1 MRNYF
6 IKLISLI
13 VALSIVCAAF
23 SSCGKKQKFSNDS
36 LTAMKNTLKHTYSF
50 DQGNTSETAQFDSDK
65 INKFIVGIKNTAVDY
80 GYAEMFDYEK
90 AMSGIDIDHTVDKHL
105 FSALDSSGALTKE
118 HLLEVVNRNTKEYLN
133 DSTMGVISAIDDQS
147 FLLRICEIITD
158 VTNDI
163 LKQYPDIDKERVYC
177 NLGNLKVIE
186 KKSALDYA
194 AVEPGM
200 ILHINQATAQL
211 ADLLAGKSMYSVI
224 IHETMHIIQYGC
236 SCEPSTECTRRC
248 GLAHAYDWE
257 QDYSDWLW
265 FVEGSAE
272 RMTCLY
278 SDVEPMTYGNMVR
291 YIVTMD
297 LATMLQ
303 KNVPVNYAE
312 TINFYCDPQMLFD
325 LFGCETEQDKEE
337 IYHLIYGLEMM
348 HTQSEDVK
356 EVYKERYG
364 AELVDA
370 VAADFNN
377 TIKRPIVKTI
387 TKNFYRNLAQTVATE
402 TVTKNDL
409 LFLLNIFDSTINC
422 HLCFD
427 RPKQDDYNAAFAEWY
442 QQTQNAFFDCFPNVS
457 MDDYTDY
464 AAVKDD
470 TLLNAGM
477 QWLASDKQAFLADKY
492 EALDNNFKYVGK

>member
-1 MRNYF
+1 MRNYL
-6 IKLISLI
+6 IKLISAVIL
-13 VALSIVCAAF
+13 LGIVCVTM
-23 SSCGKKQKFSNDS
+23 SSCGKKQNFSKDS
-36 LTAMKNTLKHTYSF
+36 LNAVQSTLKHRYSF
-50 DQGNTSETAQFDSDK
+50 DKNNASETVVIDYDLMNQFVAD
-65 INKFIVGIKNTAVDY
+65 IKNTAVDY
-80 GYAEMFDYEK
+80 GYAEMFNYEK
-90 AMSGIDIDHTVDKHL
+90 AMSGIAIDHTVSDHR
-105 FSALDSSGALTKE
+105 FSALDSSGNLTGE
-118 HLLEVVNRNTKEYLN
+118 HLLETVNRNTRDYLK
-133 DSTMGVISAIDDQS
+133 DSTSGIVAEIDNQS

-163 LKQYPDIDKERVYC
+163 LKQYPDIDKNRVYC
-177 NLGNLKVIE
+177 NLGNLKIVE

-211 ADLLAGKSMYSVI
+211 ADLLDGKSMYSVI

-236 SCEPSTECTRRC
+236 TCEPSQECTRRC

-325 LFGCETEQDKEE
+325 LFVCETEQDKEE

-356 EVYKERYG
+356 KAYKENYG
-364 AELVDA
+364 TELSGS
-370 VAADFNN
+370 VADEFNN
-377 TIKRPIVKTI
+377 TIKRPIIKTL
-387 TKNFYRNLAQTVATE
+387 TKSFYRTIAQTLADE
-402 TVTKNDL
+402 TLTKNDL
-409 LFLLNIFDSTINC
+409 LFLLNIFDSTVNY
-422 HLCFD
+422 HVCFD
-427 RPKQDDYNAAFAEWY
+427 QQEKDIYNEELAEWY
-442 QQTQNAFFDCFPNVS
+442 RQIRNAFFDCILNVGI
-457 MDDYTDY
+457 DDY
-464 AAVKDD
+464 AAYQAESDGA
-470 TLLNAGM
+470 LINAGM
-477 QWLASDKQAFLADKY
+477 QWLASDKQAFLTDKY
-492 EALDNNFKYVGK
+492 ETLDKSFKFLRK